1 MVILVG
7 GQGIA
12 SGFRDA
18 SSLAWRLAVLCK
30 ASTQGLTLPH
40 EKFFTAWYLERKQQL
55 EKSLASTITN
65 GEFVTESNPIKIFIR
80 NWSLWFMQLIPSW
93 RDKLRLGQRHEGLF
107 RYQYSNGMPFIPSL
121 NGGLCVP
128 QVYCKSLNSD
138 NNVYFTD
145 DVIFKGKK
153 GLFQLLVYLKA
164 PNDMI
169 LAGKDA
175 FDIETISQGHIYES
189 DITCI
194 TEADPQTLTSYAK
207 NEPCYP
213 TYSIAT
219 GEEFAKSEL
228 CKGRPEPKYFDPYRM
243 RKELKGHKYTI
254 LRPDRFVFA
263 SCSTREDLVKAVRAL
278 VMYLNGSE
286 MGMH

>member
-1 MVILVG
+1 MSVG

-40 EKFFTAWYLERKQQL
+40 DKFFTAWYLERKQQL
-55 EKSLASTITN
+55 EKSLAVTITN
-65 GEFVTESNPIKIFIR
+65 GEFVTESNPVKIFIR

-93 RDKLRLGQRHEGLF
+93 RDKLRQGQRHEGLI

-128 QVYCKSLNSD
+128 QVYCKSVTPED
-138 NNVYFTD
+138 KVYFTD
-145 DVIFKGKK
+145 DVIFGQKK
-153 GLFQLLVYLKA
+153 GLFQLLVYLKNPA
-164 PNDMI
+164 DM
-169 LAGKDA
+169 AVVGKDVS
-175 FDIETISQGHIYES
+175 DIETISQGHIYES
-189 DITCI
+189 DITCM
-194 TEADPQTLTSYAK
+194 TESYPQTFIQTVK
-207 NEPCYP
+207 NEHCYP

-228 CKGRPEPKYFDPYRM
+228 CKGRPEPRYYDPYRL

-263 SCSTREDLVKAVRAL
+263 SFSTRDDLVKAIRAL
-278 VMYLNGSE
+278 VAYLNGGDVE
-286 MGMH
+286 TK